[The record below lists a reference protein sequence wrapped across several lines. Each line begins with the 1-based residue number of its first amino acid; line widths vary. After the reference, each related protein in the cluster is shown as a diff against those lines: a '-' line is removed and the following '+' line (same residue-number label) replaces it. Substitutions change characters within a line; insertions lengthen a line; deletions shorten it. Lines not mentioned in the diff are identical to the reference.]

1 MGDEGRDSGDNK
13 LDEPDGIVMDNVKDV
28 KEEGVLKSSG
38 GKENHQG
45 YNVNYKDPLTQVWV
59 TKRQM

>member
-45 YNVNYKDPLTQVWV
+45 YNVNYKDPLTQV
-59 TKRQM
+59 

>member
-38 GKENHQG
+38 AKENHQG
-45 YNVNYKDPLTQVWV
+45 YNVNYKDPLTQV
-59 TKRQM
+59 